1 MPCQI
6 FVRRTFVG
14 LLRSAGVAGA
24 VWALAALH
32 AVAAAPMAPVAPAE
46 VFERQIPPLPTR
58 SAFKPTLPTPEHLHL
73 LRQGGLVLYMRHGPS
88 DARRPDQ
95 VPVQLNN
102 CDSQRPLTEAGRQY
116 LTQMARDVGLL
127 KVPYHGVISSAFCR
141 VEESARRVFG
151 GPVMIDAALLYT
163 AAMPELEKRPAV
175 ERTRYWLS
183 LPVAEAGLN
192 RVVVAHGPNLA
203 EIMDYLPPEGTLLI
217 FRPLGLQADPSFEYL
232 ASVAPG
238 QWAELLKT
246 LRLR

>member
-1 MPCQI
+1 MPRPF
-6 FVRRTFVG
+6 FVRRAVAG
-14 LLRSAGVAGA
+14 LLCSAWTAL
-24 VWALAALH
+24 ALAA
-32 AVAAAPMAPVAPAE
+32 APAAAPAE
-46 VFERQIPPLPTR
+46 VYQRQVVPLPAR
-58 SAFKPTLPTPEHLHL
+58 SAFKTVLPTAEHLRL

-102 CDSQRPLTEAGRQY
+102 CDSQRPLTDAGRQY
-116 LTQMARDVGLL
+116 LAQMARDVDLL
-127 KVPYHGVISSAFCR
+127 QLPYHGVISSPFCR

-151 GPVMIDAALLYT
+151 EPVEVDMALRYT

-183 LPVAEAGLN
+183 LPVAEKGLN

-217 FRPLGLQADPSFEYL
+217 FRPLGLQAQPSFEYL

-238 QWAELLKT
+238 QWGELLKT

>member
-1 MPCQI
+1 MQCPPFAGRPCQPT
-6 FVRRTFVG
+6 RRTG
-14 LLRSAGVAGA
+14 LVALLCA
-24 VWALAALH
+24 ALATLAVCAATSRAAAAAEVSERK
-32 AVAAAPMAPVAPAE
+32 AVALPA
-46 VFERQIPPLPTR
+46 R
-58 SAFKPTLPTPEHLHL
+58 SSFKPTLPTAQHLRL

-102 CDSQRPLTEAGRQY
+102 CDSQRPLTDAGRQY
-116 LTQMARDVGLL
+116 LAQMARDVDLL
-127 KVPYHGVISSAFCR
+127 QLPYQGVISSPFCR

-151 GPVMIDAALLYT
+151 EPVEVDMALRYT
-163 AAMPELEKRPAV
+163 AAMPELEKLPAI

-183 LPVAEAGLN
+183 LPVAEKGLN

-217 FRPLGLQADPSFEYL
+217 FRPLGLQSKPSFEYL

-238 QWAELLKT
+238 QWGALLKT
-246 LRLR
+246 LGVR